1 MKKKV
6 ERHILKSRYCRN
18 LFRFLSNVRIHNRR
32 VSLFRILFIFQQ
44 KIKQDDVFGRAYGVA
59 FNLTLSVFPATI
71 FLVALLPYLPFI
83 DHLQVMSFLK
93 ELMPPTVYEMADN
106 TIKDILNRP
115 RSGLLSFGVLL
126 ALYLATSGMISLMNA
141 FNRIFKTRENRS
153 FLKTRAMAT
162 FLTLMLAGML
172 LATVLMLVVGQ
183 FTLQW
188 LYHQTSVL
196 EDYQFY
202 LLILL
207 RFICMLTGFLVTI
220 SAIYYLAPS
229 IHDRWQFFSPGSVL
243 AALFCV
249 AASFLFSSYINNF
262 GTYNKI
268 YGSIGA
274 LIALMIWLYMLS
286 AIMLLGFTL
295 NASIDTAFIRLGIK
309 RQKPAP
315 LLTTEKEADSLGKD
329 IRS

>member
-1 MKKKV
+1 MKKLV
-6 ERHILKSRYCRN
+6 ERQILKSRQCRN
-18 LFRFLSNVRIHNRR
+18 LLWVLSSVRIHNRR
-32 VSLFRILFIFQQ
+32 ISLLRILFIFQQ

-59 FNLTLSVFPATI
+59 FNLTLSVFPAII

-83 DHLQVMSFLK
+83 DHIQIMSFLE
-93 ELMPPTVYEMADN
+93 ELMPPSVYETADN

-115 RSGLLSFGVLL
+115 RTGLLSFGVLL

-141 FNRIFKTRENRS
+141 FNRIFKTRESRS

-162 FLTLMLAGML
+162 FLTLMLAGLL
-172 LATVLMLVVGQ
+172 LATVLLLVVGQ
-183 FTLQW
+183 FILQW
-188 LYHQTSVL
+188 LYHQNSVL
-196 EDYQFY
+196 EGYQFY
-202 LLILL
+202 LLITL
-207 RFICMLTGFLVTI
+207 RLICMLTGFLVTI

-229 IHDRWQFFSPGSVL
+229 IHDRWQFFSPGSVM
-243 AALFCV
+243 AALLCV

-315 LLTTEKEADSLGKD
+315 LLTAEKEADSLGKD
-329 IRS
+329 ISS